1 MVYHLKIWQKTI
13 NAYKQ
18 KILILISLS
27 LFFSFQ
33 GYLFLRLKA
42 EHFYYQAKENI
53 SYIEKLDNSLITK
66 KISLYRKVLDRLDK
80 AIQLNPL
87 DADYY
92 FTSAKILLEIFSG
105 KDIFD
110 IIELKGIK
118 NKDDFFKF
126 LEFQINKA
134 ITLNPLN
141 ADYHL
146 ISGYISHLK
155 GEMKDVQIKFRKA
168 YLVDPHNINN
178 IIYIC
183 QYFLNNNELENA
195 LYYRE
200 KVEKICSDI
209 SYSFDTCK
217 ELENLKVKLP

>member
-13 NAYKQ
+13 NAHKQ

-27 LFFSFQ
+27 LFFSLQ

-66 KISLYRKVLDRLDK
+66 KISLCRKVLDRLDK

-118 NKDDFFKF
+118 NKDDFFRL
-126 LEFQINKA
+126 LEFQSNKA

-141 ADYHL
+141 ADYYL
-146 ISGYISHLK
+146 LSGYISHLK
-155 GEMKDVQIKFRKA
+155 GNLEEAQLKFRKA
-168 YLVDPHNINN
+168 YLLDPHNINN
-178 IIYIC
+178 IIYISE
-183 QYFLNNNELENA
+183 YFLNNNKLEDA
-195 LYYRE
+195 LYYFE
-200 KVEKICSDI
+200 KVKNICTDI
-209 SYSFDTCK
+209 SYSFDACK
-217 ELENLKVKLP
+217 ELENLKSKLP